1 MKKCLSITL
10 ILAMLLSWTGALT
23 FGAVAAESAS
33 RTAAYAATPPT
44 MDGVEDDIWST
55 TKEMTYE
62 RTWESGGIPTHQK
75 ATVKMLWDADNLYI
89 LAKMEYSGNVD
100 SKNMEF
106 RVCENTSYDG
116 AWENSREK
124 GGHGMTIYE
133 DGTDGVPWGVPSMIA
148 WKTASYEFLA
158 NTDGSG
164 YVAELQIKRVYLE
177 AFTEGT
183 DIRFAACTPD
193 RDKLNTGKLDNGVP
207 FFKSGGDVISKPTSC
222 DTVRLVRAAEHSQR
236 TAAYAATPPTMDGVE
251 DDIWST
257 TKEMTYERTWES
269 GGIPTH
275 QKATVKMLW
284 DADNLYILA
293 KMEYSGNVD
302 SKNMEFR
309 VCENTSYDGAWE
321 NSREKG
327 GHGMTIYEDGTDGVP
342 WGVPSMIAWK
352 TASYEFLAN
361 TDGSGYVAELQIKR
375 VYLEAFTE
383 GTDIRFAACTPD
395 RDKLNTGKLDN
406 GVPFFKSKSDVI
418 SKPTSCDTVRLV
430 ANPGL
435 PQTQKK
441 TVVLRGLQTMTGIAG
456 GTDVR
461 FVAELAGLDYDAAG
475 FELEIAY
482 NGMTATKDYRTGK
495 AFSSILANGETVKPT
510 ADGNYLIAVALTG
523 IPDGA
528 TVQFTVRTYTLVGE
542 EKTYGTAGSVALDP
556 SNG

>member
-1 MKKCLSITL
+1 MKKCLSIIL

-44 MDGVEDDIWST
+44 MDGAEDDIWST

-89 LAKMEYSGNVD
+89 LAKMEYSGKVD

-106 RVCENTSYDG
+106 RVCENTDYAG
-116 AWENSREK
+116 LWNASREK
-124 GGHGMTIYE
+124 GGHGITVKQ
-133 DGTDGVPWGVPSMIA
+133 DGTTESIYQIPGILQENRTLALQENADG
-148 WKTASYEFLA
+148 
-158 NTDGSG
+158 NG
-164 YVAELQIKRVYLE
+164 YVMELRVSRVYLP
-177 AFTEGT
+177 AFAEDTE
-183 DIRFAACTPD
+183 IRFAASTYD
-193 RDKLNTGKLDNGVP
+193 HNYLNTGKLDNGVIYR
-207 FFKSGGDVISKPTSC
+207 GDGCKPTSC
-222 DTVRLVRAAEHSQR
+222 DTVRLVKSAEHSQR

-275 QKATVKMLW
+275 QKTTVKMLW

-302 SKNMEFR
+302 SKSMEFR
-309 VCENTSYDGAWE
+309 ICENTTYDGAWE

-327 GHGMTIYEDGTDGVP
+327 GHGMTIYEDGTNSAP

-361 TDGSGYVAELQIKR
+361 ADGNGYIAELQIKR

-406 GVPFFKSKSDVI
+406 GVPFFKSDGNVI

-482 NGMTATKDYRTGK
+482 NGMTAAKDYSTVK
-495 AFSSILANGETVKPT
+495 VFSSILANGETVKPT

>member
-116 AWENSREK
+116 TWENSREK
-124 GGHGMTIYE
+124 GGHGITVKQ
-133 DGTDGVPWGVPSMIA
+133 DGTTESIYKIPGILQENR
-148 WKTASYEFLA
+148 TLA
-158 NTDGSG
+158 LQENAGGNG
-164 YVAELQIKRVYLE
+164 YVMELRVSRVYLP
-177 AFTEGT
+177 AFAENTE
-183 DIRFAACTPD
+183 IRFAASTYD
-193 RDKLNTGKLDNGVP
+193 HSYLNTGKLDNGVTYR
-207 FFKSGGDVISKPTSC
+207 GVGCKPTSC

-257 TKEMTYERTWES
+257 TKEMTYERNWVNNGKEA
-269 GGIPTH
+269 H
-275 QKATVKMLW
+275 QKAVVKMLW
-284 DADNLYILA
+284 DADNLYILVR
-293 KMEYSGNVD
+293 MEYNEAVSDRFV
-302 SKNMEFR
+302 ELR
-309 VCENTSYDGAWE
+309 ICENTDYTGLWNA
-321 NSREKG
+321 SREKG
-327 GHGMTIYEDGTDGVP
+327 GHGITVNQDGTTERIYQIP
-342 WGVPSMIAWK
+342 EISQENR
-352 TASYEFLAN
+352 TLALQEN
-361 TDGSGYVAELQIKR
+361 AGGNGYVMELRVSR
-375 VYLEAFTE
+375 VYLPAFAEDTE
-383 GTDIRFAACTPD
+383 IRFAASTYD
-395 RDKLNTGKLDN
+395 HSYLNTGKLDN
-406 GVPFFKSKSDVI
+406 GVIYRGDGC
-418 SKPTSCDTVRLV
+418 KPTSCDTVRLV

-482 NGMTATKDYRTGK
+482 NGMTAVKDYRTGK

>member
-1 MKKCLSITL
+1 MELVDELRHNPHPDVIHALHALHNTGVTFSP
-10 ILAMLLSWTGALT
+10 LLECIINE
-23 FGAVAAESAS
+23 V
-33 RTAAYAATPPT
+33 
-44 MDGVEDDIWST
+44 M
-55 TKEMTYE
+55 
-62 RTWESGGIPTHQK
+62 
-75 ATVKMLWDADNLYI
+75 
-89 LAKMEYSGNVD
+89 
-100 SKNMEF
+100 
-106 RVCENTSYDG
+106 
-116 AWENSREK
+116 
-124 GGHGMTIYE
+124 E

-148 WKTASYEFLA
+148 WKTASYKFLA

-207 FFKSGGDVISKPTSC
+207 FFKSGGNVISKPTSC

-309 VCENTSYDGAWE
+309 VCENTDYTGLWNA
-321 NSREKG
+321 SREKG
-327 GHGMTIYEDGTDGVP
+327 GHGITVNQDGTTERIYQIP
-342 WGVPSMIAWK
+342 EIFQENR
-352 TASYEFLAN
+352 TLALQEN
-361 TDGSGYVAELQIKR
+361 AGGNGYVMELRVSR
-375 VYLEAFTE
+375 VYLPAFAE
-383 GTDIRFAACTPD
+383 DAEIHFAASTYD
-395 RDKLNTGKLDN
+395 HNYLNTGKLDN
-406 GVPFFKSKSDVI
+406 GVIYRGDGC
-418 SKPTSCDTVRLV
+418 KPTSCDTVRLV

-435 PQTQKK
+435 PQTQNK

-482 NGMTATKDYRTGK
+482 NGMTAVKDYSTGK

>member
-62 RTWESGGIPTHQK
+62 RTWESDGIPTHQK

-100 SKNMEF
+100 SKSIEF
-106 RVCENTSYDG
+106 RVCENTDYTG
-116 AWENSREK
+116 LWNASREN
-124 GGHGMTIYE
+124 GGHAIAIRQ
-133 DGTDGVPWGVPSMIA
+133 DGTTESVYQIPVILQENRTLAVRENADGNG
-148 WKTASYEFLA
+148 F
-158 NTDGSG
+158 
-164 YVAELQIKRVYLE
+164 VAELRVSRVCLS
-177 AFTEGT
+177 AFAEDTE
-183 DIRFAACTPD
+183 IRFAASTYD
-193 RDKLNTGKLDNGVP
+193 HNYLNTGKLDNGV
-207 FFKSGGDVISKPTSC
+207 IY
-222 DTVRLVRAAEHSQR
+222 R
-236 TAAYAATPPTMDGVE
+236 GV
-251 DDIWST
+251 
-257 TKEMTYERTWES
+257 
-269 GGIPTH
+269 G
-275 QKATVKMLW
+275 
-284 DADNLYILA
+284 
-293 KMEYSGNVD
+293 
-302 SKNMEFR
+302 
-309 VCENTSYDGAWE
+309 C
-321 NSREKG
+321 
-327 GHGMTIYEDGTDGVP
+327 
-342 WGVPSMIAWK
+342 
-352 TASYEFLAN
+352 
-361 TDGSGYVAELQIKR
+361 
-375 VYLEAFTE
+375 
-383 GTDIRFAACTPD
+383 
-395 RDKLNTGKLDN
+395 
-406 GVPFFKSKSDVI
+406 
-418 SKPTSCDTVRLV
+418 KPTSCDTVRLV

-441 TVVLRGLQTMTGIAG
+441 TVVLRGLQTMAGIAG

-482 NGMTATKDYRTGK
+482 NGMTEVKDYSTGK
-495 AFSSILANGETVKPT
+495 AFSSILANGKTVKPT

-542 EKTYGTAGSVALDP
+542 EKTYGTAGSFALDP

>member
-116 AWENSREK
+116 TWENSREK
-124 GGHGMTIYE
+124 GGHGITVKQ
-133 DGTDGVPWGVPSMIA
+133 DGTTESIYKIPGILQENR
-148 WKTASYEFLA
+148 TLA
-158 NTDGSG
+158 LQENAGGNG
-164 YVAELQIKRVYLE
+164 YVMELRVSRVYLPVFAE
-177 AFTEGT
+177 DAE
-183 DIRFAACTPD
+183 IRFAASTYD
-193 RDKLNTGKLDNGVP
+193 HNYLNTGKLDNGVIYR
-207 FFKSGGDVISKPTSC
+207 GVGCKPTSC

-257 TKEMTYERTWES
+257 TKEMTYERNWVNNGKEA
-269 GGIPTH
+269 H
-275 QKATVKMLW
+275 QKAVVKMLW
-284 DADNLYILA
+284 DADNLYILVR
-293 KMEYSGNVD
+293 MEYNEAVSDRFV
-302 SKNMEFR
+302 ELR
-309 VCENTSYDGAWE
+309 ICENTDYTGLWNA
-321 NSREKG
+321 SREKG
-327 GHGMTIYEDGTDGVP
+327 GHGITVNQDGTTERIYQIP
-342 WGVPSMIAWK
+342 EIFQENR
-352 TASYEFLAN
+352 TLALQEN
-361 TDGSGYVAELQIKR
+361 AGGNGYVMELRVSR
-375 VYLEAFTE
+375 VYLPAFAENTE
-383 GTDIRFAACTPD
+383 IRFAASTYD
-395 RDKLNTGKLDN
+395 HNYLNTGKLDN
-406 GVPFFKSKSDVI
+406 GVIYRGDGC
-418 SKPTSCDTVRLV
+418 KPTSCDTVRLV

-482 NGMTATKDYRTGK
+482 NGMTAVKDYRTGK
-495 AFSSILANGETVKPT
+495 AFSSILANGKTVKPT

>member
-148 WKTASYEFLA
+148 WKTASYKFLA
-158 NTDGSG
+158 NADGSG

-207 FFKSGGDVISKPTSC
+207 FFKSG
-222 DTVRLVRAAEHSQR
+222 
-236 TAAYAATPPTMDGVE
+236 
-251 DDIWST
+251 
-257 TKEMTYERTWES
+257 
-269 GGIPTH
+269 
-275 QKATVKMLW
+275 
-284 DADNLYILA
+284 DN
-293 KMEYSGNVD
+293 
-302 SKNMEFR
+302 
-309 VCENTSYDGAWE
+309 
-321 NSREKG
+321 
-327 GHGMTIYEDGTDGVP
+327 
-342 WGVPSMIAWK
+342 
-352 TASYEFLAN
+352 
-361 TDGSGYVAELQIKR
+361 
-375 VYLEAFTE
+375 
-383 GTDIRFAACTPD
+383 
-395 RDKLNTGKLDN
+395 
-406 GVPFFKSKSDVI
+406 VI

>member
-207 FFKSGGDVISKPTSC
+207 FFKS
-222 DTVRLVRAAEHSQR
+222 
-236 TAAYAATPPTMDGVE
+236 
-251 DDIWST
+251 
-257 TKEMTYERTWES
+257 
-269 GGIPTH
+269 
-275 QKATVKMLW
+275 
-284 DADNLYILA
+284 
-293 KMEYSGNVD
+293 
-302 SKNMEFR
+302 
-309 VCENTSYDGAWE
+309 
-321 NSREKG
+321 
-327 GHGMTIYEDGTDGVP
+327 
-342 WGVPSMIAWK
+342 
-352 TASYEFLAN
+352 
-361 TDGSGYVAELQIKR
+361 
-375 VYLEAFTE
+375 
-383 GTDIRFAACTPD
+383 
-395 RDKLNTGKLDN
+395 
-406 GVPFFKSKSDVI
+406 KSDVI

-435 PQTQKK
+435 PQTQNK

>member
-116 AWENSREK
+116 TWENSREK
-124 GGHGMTIYE
+124 GGHGITVKQ
-133 DGTDGVPWGVPSMIA
+133 DGTTESIYKIPGILQENR
-148 WKTASYEFLA
+148 TLA
-158 NTDGSG
+158 LQENAGGNG
-164 YVAELQIKRVYLE
+164 YVMELRVSRVYLP
-177 AFTEGT
+177 AFAENTE
-183 DIRFAACTPD
+183 IRFAASTYD
-193 RDKLNTGKLDNGVP
+193 HSYLNTGKLDNGVTYR
-207 FFKSGGDVISKPTSC
+207 GVGCKPTSC
-222 DTVRLVRAAEHSQR
+222 DTVRLVRTAEHSQR

-257 TKEMTYERTWES
+257 TKEMTYERNWVNNGKEA
-269 GGIPTH
+269 H
-275 QKATVKMLW
+275 QKAVVKMLW
-284 DADNLYILA
+284 DADNLYILVR
-293 KMEYSGNVD
+293 MEYNEAVSDRFVELRICERTDFAGLWNV
-302 SKNMEFR
+302 
-309 VCENTSYDGAWE
+309 
-321 NSREKG
+321 SRENG
-327 GHGMTIYEDGTDGVP
+327 GHAIAIRQDGTTESIYQIPVILQANRTLAVRENADGN
-342 WGVPSMIAWK
+342 G
-352 TASYEFLAN
+352 F
-361 TDGSGYVAELQIKR
+361 VAELR
-375 VYLEAFTE
+375 VSRVCLSAFAEDTE
-383 GTDIRFAACTPD
+383 IRFAASTYD
-395 RDKLNTGKLDN
+395 HNYLNTGKLDN
-406 GVPFFKSKSDVI
+406 GVI
-418 SKPTSCDTVRLV
+418 YRGEGCKPTSCDTVRLV

-482 NGMTATKDYRTGK
+482 NGMTATKDYSTGK
-495 AFSSILANGETVKPT
+495 AFSSILANGKTVKPT

>member
-116 AWENSREK
+116 TWENSREK
-124 GGHGMTIYE
+124 GGHGITVKQ
-133 DGTDGVPWGVPSMIA
+133 DGTTESIYKIPEISQENR
-148 WKTASYEFLA
+148 TLA
-158 NTDGSG
+158 LQENAGGNG
-164 YVAELQIKRVYLE
+164 YVMELRVSRVYLP
-177 AFTEGT
+177 AFAE
-183 DIRFAACTPD
+183 DAEIRFAASTYD
-193 RDKLNTGKLDNGVP
+193 HNYLNTGKLDNGVIYR
-207 FFKSGGDVISKPTSC
+207 GVGCKPTSC

-257 TKEMTYERTWES
+257 TKEMTYERNWVNNGKEA
-269 GGIPTH
+269 H
-275 QKATVKMLW
+275 QKAVVKMLW
-284 DADNLYILA
+284 DADNLYILVR
-293 KMEYSGNVD
+293 MEYNEAVSDRFV
-302 SKNMEFR
+302 ELR
-309 VCENTSYDGAWE
+309 ICENTDYTGLWNA
-321 NSREKG
+321 SREKG
-327 GHGMTIYEDGTDGVP
+327 GHGITVNQDGTTERIYQIP
-342 WGVPSMIAWK
+342 EIFQENR
-352 TASYEFLAN
+352 TLALQEN
-361 TDGSGYVAELQIKR
+361 AGGNGYVMELRVSR
-375 VYLEAFTE
+375 VYLPAFAENTE
-383 GTDIRFAACTPD
+383 IRFAASTYD
-395 RDKLNTGKLDN
+395 HNYLNTGKLDN
-406 GVPFFKSKSDVI
+406 GVIYRGDGC
-418 SKPTSCDTVRLV
+418 KPTSCDTVRLV

-482 NGMTATKDYRTGK
+482 NGMTAVKDYRTGK
-495 AFSSILANGETVKPT
+495 AFSSILANGKTVKPT

>member
-116 AWENSREK
+116 TWENSREK
-124 GGHGMTIYE
+124 GGHGITVKQ
-133 DGTDGVPWGVPSMIA
+133 DGTTESIYKIPGILQENR
-148 WKTASYEFLA
+148 TLA
-158 NTDGSG
+158 LQENAGGNG
-164 YVAELQIKRVYLE
+164 YVMELRVSRVYLPVFAE
-177 AFTEGT
+177 DAE
-183 DIRFAACTPD
+183 IRFAASTYD
-193 RDKLNTGKLDNGVP
+193 HNYLNTGKLDNGVIYR
-207 FFKSGGDVISKPTSC
+207 GVGCKPTSC

-257 TKEMTYERTWES
+257 TKEMTYERNWVNNGKEA
-269 GGIPTH
+269 H
-275 QKATVKMLW
+275 QKAVVKMLW
-284 DADNLYILA
+284 DADNLYILVR
-293 KMEYSGNVD
+293 MEYNEAVSDRFV
-302 SKNMEFR
+302 ELR
-309 VCENTSYDGAWE
+309 ICENTDYTGLWNA
-321 NSREKG
+321 SREKG
-327 GHGMTIYEDGTDGVP
+327 GHGITVNQDGTTERIYQIP
-342 WGVPSMIAWK
+342 EIFQENR
-352 TASYEFLAN
+352 TLALQEN
-361 TDGSGYVAELQIKR
+361 AGGNGYVMELRVSR
-375 VYLEAFTE
+375 VYLPVFAEDAE
-383 GTDIRFAACTPD
+383 IRFAASTYD
-395 RDKLNTGKLDN
+395 HNYLNTGKLDN
-406 GVPFFKSKSDVI
+406 GVIYRGDGC
-418 SKPTSCDTVRLV
+418 KPTSCDTVRLV

-482 NGMTATKDYRTGK
+482 NGMTAVKDYRTGK
-495 AFSSILANGETVKPT
+495 AFSSILANGKTVKPT

>member
-116 AWENSREK
+116 TWENSREK
-124 GGHGMTIYE
+124 GGHGITVKQ
-133 DGTDGVPWGVPSMIA
+133 DGTTESIYKIPEISQENR
-148 WKTASYEFLA
+148 TLA
-158 NTDGSG
+158 LQENAGGNG
-164 YVAELQIKRVYLE
+164 YVMELRVSRVYLP
-177 AFTEGT
+177 AFAE
-183 DIRFAACTPD
+183 DAEIRFAASTYD
-193 RDKLNTGKLDNGVP
+193 HNYLNTGKLDNGVIYR
-207 FFKSGGDVISKPTSC
+207 GVGCKPTSC

-257 TKEMTYERTWES
+257 TKEMTYERNWVNNGKEA
-269 GGIPTH
+269 H
-275 QKATVKMLW
+275 QKAVVKMLW
-284 DADNLYILA
+284 DADNLYILVR
-293 KMEYSGNVD
+293 MEYNEAVSDRFV
-302 SKNMEFR
+302 ELR
-309 VCENTSYDGAWE
+309 ICENTDYTGLWNA
-321 NSREKG
+321 SREKG
-327 GHGMTIYEDGTDGVP
+327 GHGITVNQDGTTERIYQIP
-342 WGVPSMIAWK
+342 EIFQENR
-352 TASYEFLAN
+352 TLALQEN
-361 TDGSGYVAELQIKR
+361 AGGNGYVMELRVSR
-375 VYLEAFTE
+375 VYLPAFAE
-383 GTDIRFAACTPD
+383 DAEIRFAASTYD
-395 RDKLNTGKLDN
+395 HNYLNTGKLDN
-406 GVPFFKSKSDVI
+406 GVIYRGDGC
-418 SKPTSCDTVRLV
+418 KPTSCDTVRLV

-482 NGMTATKDYRTGK
+482 NGMTAVKDYRTGK
-495 AFSSILANGETVKPT
+495 AFSSILANGKTVKPT

>member
-44 MDGVEDDIWST
+44 IDGVEDDIWST

-62 RTWESGGIPTHQK
+62 RTWENKGIPTHQK

-89 LAKMEYSGNVD
+89 LAKMKYSGNVKD
-100 SKNMEF
+100 KRMEF
-106 RVCENTSYDG
+106 RVCENTTYDG
-116 AWENSREK
+116 AWETAFDQ
-124 GGHGMTIYE
+124 GGHGMTIIA
-133 DGTDGVPWGVPSMIA
+133 DGTSNVPWGVPNMIG
-148 WKTASYEFLA
+148 KNTASYAFLA

-164 YVAELQIKRVYLE
+164 YVAELQIKRIYLK

-207 FFKSGGDVISKPTSC
+207 FFKLNGDVT
-222 DTVRLVRAAEHSQR
+222 
-236 TAAYAATPPTMDGVE
+236 
-251 DDIWST
+251 
-257 TKEMTYERTWES
+257 
-269 GGIPTH
+269 
-275 QKATVKMLW
+275 
-284 DADNLYILA
+284 
-293 KMEYSGNVD
+293 
-302 SKNMEFR
+302 
-309 VCENTSYDGAWE
+309 
-321 NSREKG
+321 
-327 GHGMTIYEDGTDGVP
+327 
-342 WGVPSMIAWK
+342 
-352 TASYEFLAN
+352 
-361 TDGSGYVAELQIKR
+361 
-375 VYLEAFTE
+375 
-383 GTDIRFAACTPD
+383 
-395 RDKLNTGKLDN
+395 
-406 GVPFFKSKSDVI
+406 

-441 TVVLRGLQTMTGIAG
+441 TVALRGLQTRAGIAG

-461 FVAELAGLDYDAAG
+461 FVAEIAGLDYDAAG

-482 NGMTATKDYRTGK
+482 NGKTAVKDYSTSK

-510 ADGNYLIAVALTG
+510 ADGNYLVAVALTG

-528 TVQFTVRTYTLVGE
+528 TVQFTIRTYTLVGE
-542 EKTYGTAGSVALDP
+542 EKTYGTDGSVALEP
-556 SNG
+556 SNR

>member
-116 AWENSREK
+116 TWENSREK
-124 GGHGMTIYE
+124 GGHGITVKQ
-133 DGTDGVPWGVPSMIA
+133 DGTTESIYKIPGILQENR
-148 WKTASYEFLA
+148 TLA
-158 NTDGSG
+158 LQENAGGNG
-164 YVAELQIKRVYLE
+164 YVMELRVSRVYLPVFAE
-177 AFTEGT
+177 DAE
-183 DIRFAACTPD
+183 IRFAASTYD
-193 RDKLNTGKLDNGVP
+193 HNYLNTGKLDNGVIYR
-207 FFKSGGDVISKPTSC
+207 GVGCKPTSC

-236 TAAYAATPPTMDGVE
+236 TAAYAATSPTMDGVE

-257 TKEMTYERTWES
+257 TKEMTYERNWVNNGKEA
-269 GGIPTH
+269 H
-275 QKATVKMLW
+275 QKAVVKMLW
-284 DADNLYILA
+284 DADNLYILVR
-293 KMEYSGNVD
+293 MEYNEAVSDRFV
-302 SKNMEFR
+302 ELR
-309 VCENTSYDGAWE
+309 ICENTDYTGLWNA
-321 NSREKG
+321 SREKG
-327 GHGMTIYEDGTDGVP
+327 GHGITVNQDGTTERIYQIP
-342 WGVPSMIAWK
+342 EIFQENR
-352 TASYEFLAN
+352 TLALQEN
-361 TDGSGYVAELQIKR
+361 AGGNGYVMELRVSR
-375 VYLEAFTE
+375 VYLPAFAENTE
-383 GTDIRFAACTPD
+383 IRFAASTYD
-395 RDKLNTGKLDN
+395 HNYLNTGKLDN
-406 GVPFFKSKSDVI
+406 GVIYRGDGC
-418 SKPTSCDTVRLV
+418 KPTSCDTVRLV

-482 NGMTATKDYRTGK
+482 NGMTAVKDYRTGK
-495 AFSSILANGETVKPT
+495 AFSSILANGKTVKPT